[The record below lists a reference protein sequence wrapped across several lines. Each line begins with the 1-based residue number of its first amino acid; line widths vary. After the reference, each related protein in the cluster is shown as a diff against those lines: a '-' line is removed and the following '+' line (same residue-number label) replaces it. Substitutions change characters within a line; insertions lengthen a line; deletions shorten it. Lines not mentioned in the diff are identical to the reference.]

1 MQKFRAAA
9 MAVGMIAVVAI
20 GGAAVAQEQAAPADK
35 HVANAKPGWSVRCD
49 NGAKGLVCK
58 AVQTIVLAKT
68 RQLLL
73 AVSISKA
80 NEDRTVPVL
89 LQLPHGLFNPAGV
102 TITLDEAK
110 PQKLEIQ
117 TCDAKGCYA
126 GTALSAETV
135 AAMLKGQKLS
145 VVFQDLKKQNITIPV
160 PLNGLGE
167 AIAKL

>member
-20 GGAAVAQEQAAPADK
+20 EGAAVAQEQAAPADK

-80 NEDRTVPVL
+80 NEDGTVPVL
-89 LQLPHGLFNPAGV
+89 LQLPHGLIA
-102 TITLDEAK
+102 LDEAK